1 MAANSDSIA
10 RLTAAVDRLTNTV
23 DRTNARLTESVD
35 RTNARIDRLSLAVWS
50 IGGAII
56 VGLLGGNVAMGIALL
71 QAVSR

>member
-10 RLTAAVDRLTNTV
+10 RLIDAV
-23 DRTNARLTESVD
+23 ARLTESVD

-71 QAVSR
+71 QAISR